1 MRLKGLLN
9 PGFNVGSGSNNMKC
23 MCHKGWTILNKLLTH
38 AVTAYNKLVFVSIL
52 CWCKM
57 LLVSFKNFLEIFNND
72 AQLFWECATVLD
84 IDYYTVLFL
93 AQ

>member
-1 MRLKGLLN
+1 
-9 PGFNVGSGSNNMKC
+9 
-23 MCHKGWTILNKLLTH
+23 
-38 AVTAYNKLVFVSIL
+38 
-52 CWCKM
+52 M

-72 AQLFWECATVLD
+72 AQLFWECATLLD

>member
-1 MRLKGLLN
+1 MLDQV
-9 PGFNVGSGSNNMKC
+9 PTTWNVCATKV
-23 MCHKGWTILNKLLTH
+23 KTILNKHLTH

-57 LLVSFKNFLEIFNND
+57 LLVSFKNFLEIFNNG
-72 AQLFWECATVLD
+72 AQLFWECAIVLD